1 MKNTPWV
8 MVRRLCLCLLSIWL
22 ATAGLACAP
31 ARAVGPPPGLGQ
43 LAASA
48 ARPEPQLEL
57 ALSQSIP
64 QGLAL
69 AEPELPAAAEV
80 WRALFQGA
88 RSHIE
93 IAQFYVQSEPGEAMA
108 PILDELLAAGRRGV
122 RVRVLLSSTMKGND
136 VASQERLKAAPG
148 VEVRYLNL
156 ARTGGILH
164 AKYLLVDDELLY
176 VGSQN
181 FDWRSLTQI
190 HELGVRVRSRPLAGQ
205 LGAIFALD
213 WELAAAP
220 AGEPP
225 AQAAASAPGESSLP
239 AAAVSAPSEP
249 SLPAAAA
256 SAPGVSAV
264 PAAAPASALPLP
276 AAQPGPPPASPLP
289 AAQPGPPP
297 EVELV
302 ASPPSLL
309 PPGTRPAIAALVE
322 LLRGARRS
330 VHVQL
335 LKYTPYPFRSPTV
348 WPVIDAELRAAAAR
362 GVKVRLL
369 VSNWNTSRPAID
381 HLKELSQL
389 PGIEV
394 RIATV
399 PELPGRF
406 IPFARVVHSK
416 YLIVDEQILWV
427 GTANWEPGMFLGCR
441 NIELVIRRPAL
452 AAQGERIFGKLWDS
466 PYALAVDPQR
476 EYVPPRIK

>member
-1 MKNTPWV
+1 MKNFPRV
-8 MVRRLCLCLLSIWL
+8 MVRRLCLCFLSVWL

-31 ARAVGPPPGLGQ
+31 ARAVGPQPGRGQ
-43 LAASA
+43 LPAQL
-48 ARPEPQLEL
+48 ARPEPQAEL
-57 ALSQSIP
+57 ALAQSIP

-80 WRALFQGA
+80 WRALFAGA

-108 PILDELLAAGRRGV
+108 PILDELLAAARRGV
-122 RVRVLLSSTMKGND
+122 RVRVLLSSAMKGND
-136 VASQERLKAAPG
+136 GPSQERLKAAPG
-148 VEVRYLNL
+148 VTVRYLNL

-164 AKYLLVDDELLY
+164 AKYLLLDDELLY

-190 HELGVRVRSRPLAGQ
+190 HELGVRVRSRPLASQ

-220 AGEPP
+220 ADEP
-225 AQAAASAPGESSLP
+225 AQAATSALARDPSPDLRESTASA
-239 AAAVSAPSEP
+239 
-249 SLPAAAA
+249 
-256 SAPGVSAV
+256 
-264 PAAAPASALPLP
+264 
-276 AAQPGPPPASPLP
+276 GPPVTPL
-289 AAQPGPPP
+289 APP

-309 PPGTRPAIAALVE
+309 PRGTRPAIEALVE

-335 LKYTPYPFRSPTV
+335 LKYTPYPFRSPTA

-381 HLKELSQL
+381 HLKELTQV

-399 PELPGRF
+399 PELPDRF

-441 NIELVIRRPAL
+441 NIELIIRRPAL
-452 AAQGERIFGKLWDS
+452 AAQGERIFGRLWES
-466 PYALAVDPQR
+466 PYAQAVDPQH

>member
-1 MKNTPWV
+1 MKNSLWV
-8 MVRRLCLCLLSIWL
+8 KVRRLCLCLLSVWL
-22 ATAGLACAP
+22 AAGGLSCAP
-31 ARAVGPPPGLGQ
+31 ARALGPQPGGGPPSLPV
-43 LAASA
+43 APAEPP
-48 ARPEPQLEL
+48 PELV
-57 ALSQSIP
+57 LSQSIP

-69 AEPELPAAAEV
+69 ADPELPGAAQV
-80 WRALFQGA
+80 WQALFHGA

-108 PILDELLAAGRRGV
+108 PILDELLAAARRGV
-122 RVRVLLSSTMKGND
+122 RVRVLLSSTMKD
-136 VASQERLKAAPG
+136 SDAPSQERLKAAPG

-156 ARTGGILH
+156 SRTGGVLH

-205 LGAIFALD
+205 LGSIFALD
-213 WELAAAP
+213 WALAAAP
-220 AGEPP
+220 AAEPP
-225 AQAAASAPGESSLP
+225 SAPAAPSAPGEPALP
-239 AAAVSAPSEP
+239 TI
-249 SLPAAAA
+249 A
-256 SAPGVSAV
+256 SAP
-264 PAAAPASALPLP
+264 PLP
-276 AAQPGPPPASPLP
+276 EATPATPV
-289 AAQPGPPP
+289 APP

-309 PPGTRPAIAALVE
+309 PRGTRPAIEALVE

-335 LKYTPYPFRSPTV
+335 LKYTPYPFRSHTV

-369 VSNWNTSRPAID
+369 VSHWNTSRPAID
-381 HLKELSQL
+381 HLKELTRV
-389 PGIEV
+389 PGIEI

-399 PELPGRF
+399 PELPERF

-441 NIELVIRRPAL
+441 NIELIIRRPAL
-452 AAQGERIFGKLWDS
+452 AAQGERIFGKLWES
-466 PYALAVDPQR
+466 PYALPVDPQR

>member
-1 MKNTPWV
+1 
-8 MVRRLCLCLLSIWL
+8 MVQRLSLCLLSVWL

-31 ARAVGPPPGLGQ
+31 ARAVAPQPGLAQGPVP
-43 LAASA
+43 AVPV
-48 ARPEPQLEL
+48 ARPEPQPEL
-57 ALSQSIP
+57 ALAQSIP

-80 WRALFQGA
+80 WRALFAGA

-93 IAQFYVQSEPGEAMA
+93 VAQFYVQSEPDEAMA
-108 PILDELLAAGRRGV
+108 PILDELLLAARRGV

-136 VASQERLKAAPG
+136 APSQERLKAAPG

-213 WELAAAP
+213 WALAAAP
-220 AGEPP
+220 TSEPP
-225 AQAAASAPGESSLP
+225 FGQAAASA
-239 AAAVSAPSEP
+239 AAEP
-249 SLPAAAA
+249 SLPAAATVN
-256 SAPGVSAV
+256 APPVTPQV
-264 PAAAPASALPLP
+264 
-276 AAQPGPPPASPLP
+276 
-289 AAQPGPPP
+289 PP

-309 PPGTRPAIAALVE
+309 PSGTRPAIEALVE

-369 VSNWNTSRPAID
+369 VSNWNTSHPAID
-381 HLKELSQL
+381 HLKELTQI

-427 GTANWEPGMFLGCR
+427 GTANWEPNMFLGCR

-452 AAQGERIFGKLWDS
+452 AAQGERIFGKLWES

-476 EYVPPRIK
+476 EYIQPRIK

>member
-22 ATAGLACAP
+22 ATAGLSCAP
-31 ARAVGPPPGLGQ
+31 ARAVGPPPVRGQ
-43 LAASA
+43 LAAPA
-48 ARPEPQLEL
+48 TRPEPQLEL
-57 ALSQSIP
+57 ALAQSIP

-93 IAQFYVQSEPGEAMA
+93 VAQFYVQSEPGEAMA

-136 VASQERLKAAPG
+136 VASQERLKTAPG

-220 AGEPP
+220 AGEP
-225 AQAAASAPGESSLP
+225 AAR
-239 AAAVSAPSEP
+239 AAVSAPES
-249 SLPAAAA
+249 SLAAAA

-264 PAAAPASALPLP
+264 PAAAPAGTLPLP
-276 AAQPGPPPASPLP
+276 AAPS
-289 AAQPGPPP
+289 GPPP

-335 LKYTPYPFRSPTV
+335 LKYTPYPFRSSTA
-348 WPVIDAELRAAAAR
+348 WSVIDAELRAAAAR

-369 VSNWNTSRPAID
+369 VSNWNTSRPAIE
-381 HLKELSQL
+381 HLKELTQI